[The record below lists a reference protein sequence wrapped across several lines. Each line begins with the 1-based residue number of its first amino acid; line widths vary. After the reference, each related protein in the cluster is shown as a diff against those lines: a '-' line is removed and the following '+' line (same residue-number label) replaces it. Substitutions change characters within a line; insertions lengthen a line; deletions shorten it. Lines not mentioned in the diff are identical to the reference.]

1 MIEKHII
8 SECIQAYLD
17 MQEQQYELITLH
29 VSPANEILVEVDSYE
44 PVDVDFCAALSRHIV
59 DSLESLAVRSGQ
71 KLDYSLEVGSVGLTD
86 PFKTKM
92 QYDKHVGDDVE
103 VLTKDGRKLYGQL
116 VDVQDESFA
125 IDTEVMVAVEG
136 KKRKQKEIQTLTFG
150 YGDVKYTRYD
160 LKV

>member
-1 MIEKHII
+1 MLDKQHIAEI
-8 SECIQAYLD
+8 VNAYLAE
-17 MQEQQYELITLH
+17 QEQAFALIKLE
-29 VSPANEILVEVDSYE
+29 VSGANDIVIEIDSYD
-44 PVDVDFCAALSRHIV
+44 PIDVDFCAQLSRHLQNE
-59 DSLESLAVRSGQ
+59 LEA
-71 KLDYSLEVGSVGLTD
+71 KAPELDYSLEVGSVGLTE

-116 VDVQDESFA
+116 VNVEEESFA

-136 KKRKQKEIQTLTFG
+136 KKRKQKELQTLTLG
-150 YGDVKYTRYD
+150 YGDVKYTRYN

>member
-1 MIEKHII
+1 MLDKQPIAELIH
-8 SECIQAYLD
+8 AYLAQ
-17 MQEQQYELITLH
+17 QEQEYALITLNI
-29 VSPANEILVEVDSYE
+29 SANNDIQVEIDSYD
-44 PVDVDFCAALSRHIV
+44 PIDVDFCAALSHHIQEHLDREV
-59 DSLESLAVRSGQ
+59 E
-71 KLDYSLEVGSVGLTD
+71 DYSLEVGSVGLTD
-86 PFKTKM
+86 AFKTKM

-116 VDVQDESFA
+116 VNVTDEAFS

>member
-1 MIEKHII
+1 MLDKQII
-8 SECIQAYLD
+8 VETISAYLAE
-17 MQEQQYELITLH
+17 QEQQYELITLQIT
-29 VSPANEILVEVDSYE
+29 PANEILVEVDSFA
-44 PVDVDFCAALSRHIV
+44 PMDVDFCAALSHHLQTYLDTV
-59 DSLESLAVRSGQ
+59 SD
-71 KLDYSLEVGSVGLTD
+71 DYSLEVGSVGLTD

-116 VDVQDESFA
+116 VDVQDEAFS

-136 KKRKQKEIQTLTFG
+136 KKRKQKEIQTQTFK
-150 YGDVKYTRYD
+150 YEEVKYTRYD

>member
-1 MIEKHII
+1 MIEKNII
-8 SECIQAYLD
+8 EETIKAYLAI
-17 MQEQQYELITLH
+17 QEQAYELITLQI
-29 VSPANEILVEVDSYE
+29 SPANEILVEVDSYE
-44 PVDVDFCAALSRHIV
+44 RMDVDFCAALSHHLQEYLDTV
-59 DSLESLAVRSGQ
+59 SD
-71 KLDYSLEVGSVGLTD
+71 DYSLEVGSVGLTD

-116 VDVQDESFA
+116 VDVTDEAFS